1 MTLSMSLPPWTA
13 SLGPLVRA
21 DLRQR
26 YAGSWLGAS
35 WAIVSPLAEAA
46 AYALVFGWLARPA
59 SGAGL
64 RFAVFVAA
72 GLLPWSALREALD
85 GSAAALVENRW
96 IRRSRVP
103 MQLLVARAAV
113 ASAARG
119 AVGVLLVFAFA
130 LWYGAAGGLAGWLL
144 PPLALCLQ
152 VAACYGLGLALA
164 PLAALHP
171 DLRPGL
177 TSSLTLLTFASPIL
191 IPESALPGAVLA
203 AMEWN
208 PFTHLLRL
216 YRFPLAV
223 DAGRLALSDVGI
235 VLATAVV
242 LLATGAA
249 AKGRWFWA
257 ARDRL

>member
-1 MTLSMSLPPWTA
+1 MAIPAWTA
-13 SLGPLVRA
+13 SVGPLVRA

-26 YAGSWLGAS
+26 YAGSRLGSA
-35 WAIVSPLAEAA
+35 WALIAPLIEVG
-46 AYALVFGWLARPA
+46 AYVLVFGWLARPA
-59 SGAGL
+59 GGPDGL
-64 RFAVFVAA
+64 GFAAFVAA

-103 MQLLVARAAV
+103 LELLVARAAL
-113 ASAARG
+113 ASVARG
-119 AVGVLLVFAFA
+119 ALGVLLVLAWA
-130 LWYGAAGGLAGWLL
+130 LWQGAAPGLAGWLL

-191 IPESALPGAVLA
+191 IPESALPGAVLT

-216 YRFPLAV
+216 YRLPLA
-223 DAGRLALSDVGI
+223 AGGVGFGDVSVALATPLAL
-235 VLATAVV
+235 LAA
-242 LLATGAA
+242 GAA
-249 AKGRWFWA
+249 LKQRWFWA